1 MSNSKNFSLIVPAA
15 SDKGTEAG
23 TMPHIFST
31 GRDGVLMCVKSVLG
45 LNLEAFDSIY
55 FTILRKHAEA
65 FDTDSLLKL
74 QFRRL
79 GLGNVNIV
87 ILDEPTA
94 TQAETIVRT
103 IEKEEITGSIFVKD
117 ADCFFRAEV
126 FPENGVAVYPLEHLE
141 LVDPRHKS
149 YVAVDDMQHVTNIIE
164 KRVVS
169 HLSMPEGT
177 ASRMLRNSS
186 KPTTNTPRWAT
197 STSRTSS
204 TPCSSTATS
213 SVPSKLKN
221 ITTGIYNDERSHNRL
236 RPRQVADT
244 ARSGNHFS

>member
-15 SDKGTEAG
+15 SDKGNESGA
-23 TMPHIFST
+23 MPRIFST
-31 GRDGVLMCVKSVLG
+31 GRDGVLMCVKSMLG
-45 LNLEAFDSIY
+45 LNLDAFDNIY

-65 FDTDSLLKL
+65 FDTDSLLRL

-79 GLGNVNIV
+79 GLDNVHIV

-169 HLSMPEGT
+169 HLFNAGGYCFEDVAKFLKAYDKY
-177 ASRMLRNSS
+177 ASLGHFYLSHLIYAMLLDGDLFRPIQV
-186 KPTTNTPRWAT
+186 KE
-197 STSRTSS
+197 
-204 TPCSSTATS
+204 
-213 SVPSKLKN
+213 
-221 ITTGIYNDERSHNRL
+221 YNDWNI
-236 RPRQVADT
+236 Q
-244 ARSGNHFS
+244 

>member
-87 ILDEPTA
+87 ILDEPTT

-126 FPENGVAVYPLEHLE
+126 YPENGVAVYPLEQLE

-169 HLSMPEGT
+169 HLFNAGGYCFEDVAKFLKAYDKY
-177 ASRMLRNSS
+177 ASLGHVYLSHLIYAMLLDGDLFRPIQV
-186 KPTTNTPRWAT
+186 KE
-197 STSRTSS
+197 
-204 TPCSSTATS
+204 
-213 SVPSKLKN
+213 
-221 ITTGIYNDERSHNRL
+221 YNDWNI
-236 RPRQVADT
+236 Q
-244 ARSGNHFS
+244 

>member
-15 SDKGTEAG
+15 SDKGTESGA
-23 TMPHIFST
+23 MPHIFST

-45 LNLEAFDSIY
+45 LNLETFDNIY

-65 FDTDSLLKL
+65 FDIDSLLRL

-79 GLGNVNIV
+79 GLDNVHIV
-87 ILDEPTA
+87 ILEEPTA

-103 IEKEEITGSIFVKD
+103 IEKEKITGAIFVKD

-126 FPENGVAVYPLEHLE
+126 YPENGVAVYPLEQLE

-169 HLSMPEGT
+169 HLFNAGGYCFEEV
-177 ASRMLRNSS
+177 AKFLKAYDRY
-186 KPTTNTPRWAT
+186 T
-197 STSRTSS
+197 SLGPVYLSHLIYALLLDGDLFR
-204 TPCSSTATS
+204 PIQ
-213 SVPSKLKN
+213 VKE
-221 ITTGIYNDERSHNRL
+221 YNDWNI
-236 RPRQVADT
+236 Q
-244 ARSGNHFS
+244 

>member
-23 TMPHIFST
+23 AMPRIFST
-31 GRDGVLMCVKSVLG
+31 GLDGVLMCIKSVLG
-45 LNLEAFDSIY
+45 LNLDAFDNIH
-55 FTILRKHAEA
+55 FTIRRKHAEA
-65 FDTDSLLKL
+65 FDIDSLLRL

-79 GLGNVNIV
+79 GLGNVHIV

-103 IEKEEITGSIFVKD
+103 IEKENITGAIFVKD

-126 FPENGVAVYPLEHLE
+126 YPENGVAVYPLEQLE

-149 YVAVDDMQHVTNIIE
+149 YVAVDDMQHITNIIE

-169 HLSMPEGT
+169 HLFNAGGYCFEDVAKFLKAYDKY
-177 ASRMLRNSS
+177 ASLGSVYLSHLIYAMLLDGELFRPIQV
-186 KPTTNTPRWAT
+186 KD
-197 STSRTSS
+197 
-204 TPCSSTATS
+204 
-213 SVPSKLKN
+213 
-221 ITTGIYNDERSHNRL
+221 YNDWNI
-236 RPRQVADT
+236 Q
-244 ARSGNHFS
+244 

>member
-65 FDTDSLLKL
+65 FDIDSLLTL

-79 GLGNVNIV
+79 GLGNVNIL

-103 IEKEEITGSIFVKD
+103 IEKENITGAIFVKD

-126 FPENGVAVYPLEHLE
+126 YPENGVAVYPLEQLE

-169 HLSMPEGT
+169 HLFNAGGYCFEDVAKFLKAYDKY
-177 ASRMLRNSS
+177 ASLGSVYLSHLIYAMLLDGELFRPIQV
-186 KPTTNTPRWAT
+186 KE
-197 STSRTSS
+197 
-204 TPCSSTATS
+204 
-213 SVPSKLKN
+213 
-221 ITTGIYNDERSHNRL
+221 YNDWNI
-236 RPRQVADT
+236 Q
-244 ARSGNHFS
+244 